1 MGFSVSY
8 LRLGWADIIIAR
20 VQLVSFGED
29 LLHARLCRA
38 LRLMCYPRFAYT
50 SPLFNAQ
57 ACQLLFLS
65 FDVGDETNGLDNQ
78 SVPP

>member
-1 MGFSVSY
+1 M
-8 LRLGWADIIIAR
+8 
-20 VQLVSFGED
+20 VSFLERIVICASAV
-29 LLHARLCRA
+29 LLFDA
-38 LRLMCYPRFAYT
+38 LYPRFAYT

-65 FDVGDETNGLDNQ
+65 FDVGDETSGLDNQ